1 MATKPID
8 EIITHLKNG
17 IKYKKCWKCGCQ
29 QGTVN
34 ALEGKMEEID
44 SSDKEL
50 ISPLLEESKKT
61 FEPVQYDCLGCKICY
76 PSEVTNFLSEAYP
89 DVELEPDGCA
99 TDDIFVEERSGWPPL
114 PGSYEIIRFEAPVA
128 ICTLNSKDLMDKIV
142 DIGHSRVSIVGTM
155 NTENLGI
162 ERVVKNL
169 STNPNVRF
177 LILCGDDSEQKI
189 GHLPGQSLVSL
200 FENGVNPEKMR
211 IIGAKGKRPLLK
223 NVDISS
229 INQIKEQ
236 VKLINLVGCSDLNK
250 IEETINECASQ
261 NIPVFEGAINMSVG
275 IEKIQANC
283 PPPLKLDPS
292 GYFVI
297 YPDKDKNLI
306 SVEHYTNNGVLNKIV
321 EGRDIGS
328 IYSTIIENN
337 LISKLDHA
345 SYLGKELA
353 KADEFLRIGTPF
365 IQDKAQDPEVIQTP
379 TEDMTSNCKSKKC
392 C

>member
-1 MATKPID
+1 YYSTNYYVSKFGGQVKAIEQKLA
-8 EIITHLKNG
+8 ELN
-17 IKYKKCWKCGCQ
+17 
-29 QGTVN
+29 
-34 ALEGKMEEID
+34 
-44 SSDKEL
+44 SSDRQE
-50 ISPLLEESKKT
+50 IEPLLEESKNT
-61 FEPVQYDCLGCKICY
+61 FETVQYDCLGCKICY

-89 DVELEPDGCA
+89 EVELEPDGCA
-99 TDDIFVEERSGWPPL
+99 TDDIFVEERVGWPPF
-114 PGSYEIIRFEAPVA
+114 PGNYNNFRFEAPIA
-128 ICTLNSKDLMDKIV
+128 ICTLNSKELMNKVSDLQSPHI
-142 DIGHSRVSIVGTM
+142 SIVGTM

-162 ERVVKNL
+162 ERIIKNIA
-169 STNPNVRF
+169 TNPNIRF
-177 LILCGDDSEQKI
+177 LILCGEDSEQKI
-189 GHLPGQSLVSL
+189 GHLPGQSFVSF
-200 FENGVNPEKMR
+200 FENGVDSEKMR
-211 IIGAKGKRPLLK
+211 IIGAKGKRPILK
-223 NVDISS
+223 NVDIGS

-236 VKLINLVGCSDLNK
+236 IKLINLVGCSDLRK
-250 IEETINECASQ
+250 IEKAINECAGQ
-261 NIPVFEGAINMSVG
+261 NIPAFEGSIHMSAG

-306 SVEHYTNNGVLNKIV
+306 TVEHYANNGVLNKIV

-353 KADEFLRIGTPF
+353 KADEFLRVGTPF
-365 IQDKAQDPEVIQTP
+365 VQDKAQDPDLVPPPLEESTN
-379 TEDMTSNCKSKKC
+379 NCKSKKC

>member
-1 MATKPID
+1 MATKPVD
-8 EIITHLKNG
+8 EVITHLKNG

-29 QGTVN
+29 QGTVK
-34 ALEGKMEEID
+34 AIEDKLEELS
-44 SSDKEL
+44 SSDKET
-50 ISPLLEESKKT
+50 IFPLLEESKKT

-89 DVELEPDGCA
+89 EIELEPDGCA

-114 PGSYEIIRFEAPVA
+114 PGNYKIIRFEAPIAV
-128 ICTLNSKDLMDKIV
+128 CTLNSKDLIDKIV
-142 DIGHSRVSIVGTM
+142 NIGHPRISIVGSM

-162 ERVVKNL
+162 ERVIKNL
-169 STNPNVRF
+169 STNPNIRF

-189 GHLPGQSLVSL
+189 GHLPGQSLISL
-200 FENGVNPEKMR
+200 FENGVDPEKKR

-223 NVDISS
+223 NIDFES
-229 INQIKEQ
+229 IEQIKEQ
-236 VKLINLVGCSDLNK
+236 IKAINLIGCTDLSE
-250 IEETINECASQ
+250 IEKTIIECASNETNPYQ
-261 NIPVFEGAINMSVG
+261 GNIHMDVD
-275 IEKIQANC
+275 IEKIEAKS

-297 YPDKDKNLI
+297 YPDKDKNI
-306 SVEHYTNNGVLNKIV
+306 ITVEHYQNTGVLNKIV

-328 IYSTIIENN
+328 IYMTIIEHE
-337 LISKLDHA
+337 LVSKLDHA

-353 KADEFLRIGTPF
+353 KADEFLRIGTPYV
-365 IQDKAQDPEVIQTP
+365 QDKAQDVERVEAQSDIK
-379 TEDMTSNCKSKKC
+379 SCASKKC